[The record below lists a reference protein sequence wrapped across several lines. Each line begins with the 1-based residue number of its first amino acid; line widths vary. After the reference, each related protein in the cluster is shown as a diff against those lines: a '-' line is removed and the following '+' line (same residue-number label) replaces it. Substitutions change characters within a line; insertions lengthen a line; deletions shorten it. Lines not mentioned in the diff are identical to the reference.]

1 MSKIEQYFQDI
12 DLKVDKA
19 YKVAKAARK
28 KGIDSINDIEMPLAR
43 DISERVE
50 GLISVA
56 APQLLGSGVAKRI
69 QDLEKEYGKLD
80 WRVGMSIS
88 YEVAR
93 GDFCTFKDKKEA
105 LEIGVRV
112 GFAYLTLGVVSAP
125 LEGFIGFEIKKR
137 RDGEEYL
144 AMSFAGPIRA
154 AGGTAGAV
162 VVLLGDYV
170 RKKMGYKEYDPDET
184 EQKRFHAELMD
195 YNDRCVRLQ
204 YCPSELETAFL
215 IKKIPVELTGDP
227 TEKIE
232 VSNYKD
238 LPRIPTNRIRGGMC
252 LVLGECLIQK
262 APKVNKRI
270 EEWGKDFG
278 MEQWLFLKEFLDL
291 QKKVKSQSSGES
303 SDKNKDKDKN
313 KKDQKNT
320 QNQEKEK
327 PKILPNYKFMEDTVA
342 GRPIF
347 TFPMRKGGF
356 RLRYGRARTS
366 GFAST
371 SVSAQT
377 MEILDDFIAVGTQLK
392 LERPGKA
399 TVITPCDSIEPPI
412 VRLKSG
418 DVIKLKTLEM
428 ARKYKDEVDEILH
441 LGDILISY
449 GEFSENNHPLIPNG
463 YCEEE
468 WALELIEKL
477 NNSKS

>member
-1 MSKIEQYFQDI
+1 MPRIEKYFQDI
-12 DLKVDKA
+12 DLKVDRA
-19 YKVAKAARK
+19 YKVAKVARK
-28 KGIDSINDIEMPLAR
+28 KGIDAITDIEMPLAR

-93 GDFCTFKDKKEA
+93 GDFCSFKDKKEA

-137 RDGEEYL
+137 RDGDEYL

-204 YCPSELETAFL
+204 YCPSEEETAFL

-291 QKKVKSQSSGES
+291 QKKVKAKSSGDSDSKKES
-303 SDKNKDKDKN
+303 
-313 KKDQKNT
+313 KKDTK
-320 QNQEKEK
+320 KEDSK
-327 PKILPNYKFMEDTVA
+327 PKILPNYKFMQDTVA

-347 TFPMRKGGF
+347 TFPMKKGGF

-371 SVSAQT
+371 SISAQT

-412 VRLKSG
+412 VRLKNG
-418 DVIKLKTLEM
+418 DIVKLKTIQM
-428 ARKYKDEVDEILH
+428 ARELKDEVDEIVH
-441 LGDILISY
+441 LGDILICY

-468 WALELIEKL
+468 WALEIIEKL
-477 NNSKS
+477 NTSKK

>member
-1 MSKIEQYFQDI
+1 MSRIEKYFQDI
-12 DLKVDKA
+12 DLKVDRA
-19 YKVAKAARK
+19 YNVAKIARK
-28 KGIDSINDIEMPLAR
+28 KGIDSITDIEMPLAR

-93 GDFCTFKDKKEA
+93 GDFCSFKDKKEA

-137 RDGEEYL
+137 RDGDEYL

-204 YCPSELETAFL
+204 YCPSEEETAFL

-232 VSNYKD
+232 VSNHKD

-291 QKKVKSQSSGES
+291 QKKVKAKSSGNEES
-303 SDKNKDKDKN
+303 
-313 KKDQKNT
+313 KK
-320 QNQEKEK
+320 EKKEEKSK
-327 PKILPNYKFMEDTVA
+327 PKILPNYKFMQDTVA

-347 TFPMRKGGF
+347 TFPMAKGGF

-371 SVSAQT
+371 SISAQT
-377 MEILDDFIAVGTQLK
+377 MEILDDFLGVGTQLK
-392 LERPGKA
+392 IERPGKA
-399 TVITPCDSIEPPI
+399 TVVTPCDSIEPPI
-412 VRLKSG
+412 VRLKNG
-418 DVIKLKTLEM
+418 DVIKLKTIKQ
-428 ARKYKDEVDEILH
+428 ARELKDEVDEIIH

-468 WALELIEKL
+468 WGLELIEKL
-477 NNSKS
+477 NNLKG